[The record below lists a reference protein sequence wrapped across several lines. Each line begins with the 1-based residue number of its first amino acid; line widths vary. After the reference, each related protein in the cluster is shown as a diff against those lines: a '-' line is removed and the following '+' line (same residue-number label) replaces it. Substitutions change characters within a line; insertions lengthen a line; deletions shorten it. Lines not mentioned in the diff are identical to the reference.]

1 MLKHYRIIVVVVA
14 VMALPAMVFAANKF
28 MPAAAVT
35 GDNGN
40 VTVPLTISN
49 DDGVMAIDIP
59 LKFSEGVSLK
69 EVTFEGTRVE
79 HFDMKIS
86 RIDNVN
92 HTVVIG
98 LINQL
103 SAVTKDPLAA
113 GDGAIANLVFEV
125 VDPTVTEI
133 RLEKDVAAG
142 PAHDLVFV
150 YNTRS
155 NPGQIALDEA
165 RPDFDAISVA
175 LSGAAGAL
183 PTSYSLDQNYPN
195 PFNPTT
201 QVPFALPVA
210 GHVELTVFNVLGQK
224 VTTLV
229 NGEYPA
235 GNHVVEW
242 DGHDADGQQVSSG
255 VYFYRI
261 ASNNFTDA
269 KKMMLLK

>member
-1 MLKHYRIIVVVVA
+1 
-14 VMALPAMVFAANKF
+14 MALPAMLVAADKF
-28 MPAAAVT
+28 VPAAAVP
-35 GDNGN
+35 GDDGT
-40 VTVPLTISN
+40 VIVPLTIGN
-49 DDGVMAIDIP
+49 EEGVMAIDIP
-59 LKFSEGVSLK
+59 LSFSEGVSLK

-79 HFDMKIS
+79 HFDVKIA
-86 RIDNVN
+86 RIDNEE
-92 HTVVIG
+92 HSVVIG

-103 SAVTKDPLAA
+103 SPVAKAPLGA

-125 VDPTVTEI
+125 TDPTVSEI
-133 RLEKDVAAG
+133 RLEKDDSS

-155 NPGQIALDEA
+155 NPGQLALDEV
-165 RPDFDAISVA
+165 RPGFEAISVA
-175 LSGAAGAL
+175 LSGVTESL

-201 QVPFALPVA
+201 EVPFALPVA

-224 VTTLV
+224 VTTLA
-229 NGEYPA
+229 NGEFPA
-235 GNHVVEW
+235 GNHTVTW
-242 DGHDADGQQVSSG
+242 DGHDSDGQQVSSG

-261 ASNNFTDA
+261 STESFTDA